1 MTSDCTPAAPA
12 NPSNA
17 SWKALQQGQINVVT
31 DDHPHEAIIRMAKA
45 RGCDLIVI
53 SSNGRSGIE
62 ALLLGSGTQKVL
74 TYSTLPMLV
83 LR

>member
-1 MTSDCTPAAPA
+1 
-12 NPSNA
+12 
-17 SWKALQQGQINVVT
+17 
-31 DDHPHEAIIRMAKA
+31 MAKA